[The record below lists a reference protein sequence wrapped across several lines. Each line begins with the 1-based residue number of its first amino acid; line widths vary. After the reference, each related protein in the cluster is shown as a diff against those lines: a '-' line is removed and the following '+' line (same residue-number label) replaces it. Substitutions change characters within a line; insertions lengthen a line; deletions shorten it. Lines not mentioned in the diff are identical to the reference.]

1 MRKVIVAIVVALA
14 LGAVA
19 CQVKPLPEIEL
30 AVLPSHEVQLF
41 PVKGPIEFEF
51 NRPAKP
57 EERLVWFEPQVDGT
71 MEWSTDGKTVRMLPK
86 EGLSYNTNYTLRGP
100 SFAFSFTTE
109 AIPVF
114 TIVAGGDILLD
125 KLPGENIALHG
136 PSYVLAGMSE
146 LLKTA
151 DIAFANLES
160 PASRRGEK
168 ITPKRFTFR
177 STPEA
182 LDALVAASIDVVAFT
197 NNHCFDYGV
206 EAFLDTLE
214 HLRERG
220 VAYVGAG
227 QNRQEAMSPH
237 IQEINGVKVAFL
249 AFTQKSFL
257 PAWSYDLWEA
267 QENKPGVIF
276 LDGEK
281 GRADVL
287 TAVAEAQTHADVVLV
302 SLHWGYEGTLA
313 PQAWQRKLAKEII
326 DAGASAILGHHPH
339 LPFGVEIYE
348 GKPIIYSLGNYL
360 FHPYDPEARESFV
373 AHLQID
379 LLGEV
384 HIKLYPILMDQG
396 TVTLLEGEQA
406 ERILGVITERSLY
419 LGTDFVR
426 KDGYLESK
434 RTLK

>member
-1 MRKVIVAIVVALA
+1 MGGEALRKVMVAIVVALA
-14 LGAVA
+14 LGTVA
-19 CQVKPLPEIEL
+19 CQVKPPPVVEL
-30 AVLPSHEVQLF
+30 AVVPSEEYQLF

-57 EERLVWFEPQVDGT
+57 EEGLLWFEPHVDGA
-71 MEWSTDGKTVRMLPK
+71 MDWSTDGKTLRLLPK
-86 EGLSYNTNYTLRGP
+86 DDLPYNTNYTLRGTT
-100 SFAFSFTTE
+100 FSFRFSTE

-136 PSYVLAGMSE
+136 PSYVFSGMSE
-146 LLKTA
+146 LLKNA

-168 ITPKRFTFR
+168 ITPKNFTFR

-182 LDALVAASIDVVAFT
+182 LDALVAASIDLVAFT
-197 NNHCFDYGV
+197 NNHCFDYGA
-206 EAFLDTLE
+206 EAFLDTLA

-227 QNRQEAMSPH
+227 HNRHEALSPH

-267 QENKPGVIF
+267 QDNKPGVIF
-276 LDGEK
+276 IDGEK
-281 GRADVL
+281 GRTDVL
-287 TAVAEAQTHADVVLV
+287 TAVAEAQTQADVVLV

-313 PQAWQRKLAKEII
+313 PQTWQRELAKEII
-326 DAGASAILGHHPH
+326 DAGATAILGHHPH
-339 LPFGVEIYE
+339 LPFGVEVY
-348 GKPIIYSLGNYL
+348 
-360 FHPYDPEARESFV
+360 
-373 AHLQID
+373 Q
-379 LLGEV
+379 
-384 HIKLYPILMDQG
+384 
-396 TVTLLEGEQA
+396 TT
-406 ERILGVITERSLY
+406 
-419 LGTDFVR
+419 
-426 KDGYLESK
+426 
-434 RTLK
+434 